1 MAITTNTFNVSSGF
15 SRGDV
20 ITQMESAL
28 TWLGW
33 HADTSSGL
41 TTGISARSGGG
52 TVGSASTDYP
62 EVYPISSSR
71 TVGIGSTVS
80 FFVDRSSGDIQRVC
94 VNRPGE
100 GYQTGDTFVI
110 SAEDIGG
117 SAHGATNINVTGIVT
132 TSTYGTSS
140 TFFDKEVSGNNPYG
154 ICKKVDNVNKVYGT
168 TYKIFQIEDS
178 DEIYIHDVS
187 GFMPYRRFTN
197 LSGGGTISDDK
208 SCGAGGRIAGHN
220 YLDLPNQS
228 FFTSIDNGNQFVPN
242 NALSTHYAC
251 NPKFCDDNTRAL
263 QLNVYRSAIDTNF
276 VVFAYRQGDR
286 PATVFQDNNYG
297 CFFFHNFTSSM
308 FDLDELYVTGITQ
321 IIPDNSGSSTTPM
334 LQFEMRPS
342 EVDPNDD
349 VCWRSFLSGY
359 ATGASAG
366 SMSTEI
372 DSRYAASTGEL
383 GLSDFDTRPYY
394 RDNATFRGRD
404 PNSGENNQKLPDSTN
419 YNAVIKGIPL
429 STNIIPC
436 PYYLPDDFVL
446 INFENSTPN
455 QNIQQGDTITISGSE
470 KYVIISAS
478 YNTASGPG
486 DTNTCG
492 IAFCGRTV

>member
-33 HADTSSGL
+33 HADTSAGL
-41 TTGISARSGGG
+41 TTGISVYSGGG
-52 TVGSASTDYP
+52 TVGTADTNYHD
-62 EVYPISSSR
+62 VYPRSSSR

-80 FFVDRSSGDIQRVC
+80 FYIDRNNGPIDEVY

-117 SAHGATNINVTGIVT
+117 SAHGASDLTITGIVT
-132 TSTYGTSS
+132 SSTYGSSS
-140 TFFDKEVSGNNPYG
+140 TFFDKDLSGNNPYG
-154 ICKKVDNVNKVYGT
+154 VCKKVDNVNKVYGT
-168 TYKIFQIEDS
+168 TYKIFQIEDD
-178 DEIYIHDVS
+178 DELFIHDYS

-197 LSGGGTISDDK
+197 LADGGTVSDDK
-208 SCGAGGRIAGHN
+208 SCGAGGRPAGHD
-220 YLDLPNQS
+220 YLDRPNEN
-228 FFTSIDNGNQFVPN
+228 FLTSVSNGNYFVTSAAISN
-242 NALSTHYAC
+242 QYAC

-308 FDLDELYVTGITQ
+308 FDLDELYTTGTTQ
-321 IIPDNSGSSTTPM
+321 IIPNDSGSVTSP
-334 LQFEMRPS
+334 LIQFEMRPS
-342 EVDPNDD
+342 EVDPSDD
-349 VCWRSFLSGY
+349 ICWRSFLSGY
-359 ATGASAG
+359 LTGTSAG
-366 SMSTEI
+366 AVNTEI

-383 GLSDFDTRPYY
+383 GVNDFDTRPYY

-404 PNSGENNQKLPDSTN
+404 PNSGDNNQKLPDSTN

-478 YNTASGPG
+478 YNTQSGPG
-486 DTNTCG
+486 NTATCG

>member
-33 HADTSSGL
+33 HADTSAGL
-41 TTGISARSGGG
+41 TTGISVYSGGG
-52 TVGSASTDYP
+52 TVGTADTNYQD
-62 EVYPISSSR
+62 VYPRSSSR

-80 FFVDRSSGDIQRVC
+80 FYVDRNNGPVDEVY

-117 SAHGATNINVTGIVT
+117 SANGASDITITGIVT
-132 TSTYGTSS
+132 SSTYGSSS
-140 TFFDKEVSGNNPYG
+140 TFFDKDLSGNNPYG
-154 ICKKVDNVNKVYGT
+154 VCKKVDNVNKVYGT
-168 TYKIFQIEDS
+168 TYKIFQIEDD
-178 DEIYIHDVS
+178 DELFIHDYS

-197 LSGGGTISDDK
+197 LAGGGNVTDDK
-208 SCGAGGRIAGHN
+208 SCGAGGRPAGHPYFDRTN
-220 YLDLPNQS
+220 EN
-228 FFTSIDNGNQFVPN
+228 FFTTVTGGNYFVN
-242 NALSTHYAC
+242 SAAISGHYAC
-251 NPKFCDDNTRAL
+251 NPKFCDDNTRDL

-286 PATVFQDNNYG
+286 PSTTFEDNNYG

-308 FDLDELYVTGITQ
+308 FDLDELYVTGVTQ
-321 IIPDNSGSSTTPM
+321 VVPDDSGSTTTPEIRFVTG
-334 LQFEMRPS
+334 LGEH
-342 EVDPNDD
+342 DPGDSL
-349 VCWRSFLSGY
+349 CWRSFLTGY
-359 ATGASAG
+359 ATGTGPSG
-366 SMSTEI
+366 NGTEV
-372 DSRYAASTGEL
+372 DSRYVSSTGEL
-383 GLSDFDTRPYY
+383 SQNSFEARPYY
-394 RDNATFRGRD
+394 RDNNSYRGQNID
-404 PNSGENNQKLPDSTN
+404 AGANNQKLPDSTN

-429 STNIIPC
+429 ATTMIPC

-478 YNTASGPG
+478 YNTQSGPG